1 MFWSKTFL
9 QFFNSCLC
17 SIPVIHVAGYLLLY
31 ASACVNPII
40 YVIMNAQ
47 YRAAYAAALCCP
59 LSRLSGLTSGAY
71 PSSPVACQT
80 KKTERTSAQA
90 SYIRPWRYRHLKLYT
105 SISHRDSGVGAT
117 FVLGVFNPWVC
128 LLRCFYVRLLY
139 PTHSACNFL
148 HPSINVY
155 FLCLYHP
162 SSDSTFLIHWSWSLS
177 SCTYF
182 SQLCTLII
190 FS

>member
-1 MFWSKTFL
+1 M
-9 QFFNSCLC
+9 
-17 SIPVIHVAGYLLLY
+17 IHVAGYLLLY

-90 SYIRPWRYRHLKLYT
+90 SYIRPWRYHHLIVYT
-105 SISHRDSGVGAT
+105 SIRTGTLVSELPSCW
-117 FVLGVFNPWVC
+117 VFLTPGCVC
-128 LLRCFYVRLLY
+128 YDVFMLVFYFIS
-139 PTHSACNFL
+139 T
-148 HPSINVY
+148 VY
-155 FLCLYHP
+155 V
-162 SSDSTFLIHWSWSLS
+162 I
-177 SCTYF
+177 SCTHQYF
-182 SQLCTLII
+182 SRQASGLFSFTFHNAYISTHLILSHAYTNEYI
-190 FS
+190 VNNSRYFEISTTTNN